1 MVNISVIVPVYNV
14 KHYLREC
21 LNSLG
26 VQRFSDCEF
35 ICIDDGSTD
44 DSCKVIENCMNG
56 DGRFRLIRQE
66 NKGLAETRN
75 VGIRNAQGKYIA
87 FLDADDYFLNE
98 NVLNTLFQK
107 AEEDDLELLSFET
120 ELLYEG
126 NVKETDNKDFYYYK
140 NHAYQGIRKGKEF
153 FIDMMSNHEYCD
165 SACLL
170 FINREW
176 LLNQGILFYP
186 GILYEDALFCMQCFL
201 KAERMAHL
209 SEKLYRYR
217 VREKS
222 IMTGSI
228 RWENV
233 RSRLVVYREILYLL
247 ILQGKDDPRL
257 QKQITEYLSLLA
269 SHAKYMDEF
278 RIDKQSNVPLTPLDN
293 LLMKTMELGNY
304 RIEVNESIILDGLE
318 KLVADSEGIILY
330 GAGDVGRMF
339 YHFLE
344 DKGLNEKVLCYAVS
358 EVPDK
363 TLIFQKVPVLPISE
377 AIKKQGEI
385 ILSVIAYNAR
395 EGMKRTLRQLGVS
408 DFQVFDQYI
417 YRALR
422 HYTQE
427 SGNVK
432 YEKGKEKDE

>member
-1 MVNISVIVPVYNV
+1 MVDVSVIVPIYNV
-14 KHYLREC
+14 KNYLGEC

-44 DSCKVIENCMNG
+44 DSCKIIERYVNR
-56 DGRFRLIRQE
+56 DGRFRMIRQK

-75 VGIRNAQGKYIA
+75 IGIRNAQGKYIA
-87 FLDADDYFLNE
+87 FLDADDCFVNG
-98 NVLNTLFQK
+98 NVLNTLFKK
-107 AEEDDLELLSFET
+107 AEEDKLELLSFET

-126 NVKETDNKDFYYYK
+126 NLREVDNKDFYYYK
-140 NHAYQGIRKGKEF
+140 KHVYQGIRKGREF
-153 FIDMMSNHEYCD
+153 FVEMMSNHEYCD

-170 FINREW
+170 FVNREW
-176 LLNQGILFYP
+176 LLNQGIFFYP

-233 RSRLVVYREILYLL
+233 RSRLVVYREILSLL
-247 ILQGKDDPRL
+247 VLHGKNDPGLQE
-257 QKQITEYLSLLA
+257 QMTEYLSLLA
-269 SHAKYMDEF
+269 FHIKYLDEF
-278 RIDKQSNVPLTPLDN
+278 RIDEQSNAPLDPLDN

-304 RIEVNESIILDGLE
+304 RIEVNERVILDGLE

-330 GAGDVGRMF
+330 GAGNVGRMF

-344 DKGLNEKVLCYAVS
+344 DKGLSEKVLCYATS
-358 EVPDK
+358 EAPDK

-377 AIKKQGEI
+377 AIKKGGQI
-385 ILSVIAYNAR
+385 ILSVIAYNAP
-395 EGMKRTLRQLGVS
+395 EGMKRTLRQLGVN
-408 DFQVFDQYI
+408 DFQNFDRYI

-422 HYTQE
+422 HYIQE
-427 SGNVK
+427 SGSAE
-432 YEKGKEKDE
+432 YEKGKERDE